1 MVKSKKK
8 KEGKHSEGN
17 KKKNQLYQI
26 LNQLTALMHQL
37 ILFAKCMIC
46 IIIVSYNFQIKTIL
60 LMLMKQ
66 KKLIKV
72 RGILM
77 LSLS

>member
-17 KKKNQLYQI
+17 KKNQLYEI

-37 ILFAKCMIC
+37 ILFAKCIIC
-46 IIIVSYNFQIKTIL
+46 IIKVS
-60 LMLMKQ
+60 
-66 KKLIKV
+66 
-72 RGILM
+72 
-77 LSLS
+77 

>member
-37 ILFAKCMIC
+37 ILFAKCIIC
-46 IIIVSYNFQIKTIL
+46 TIIVSYDFQIKTIL

-72 RGILM
+72 RGNLM

>member
-17 KKKNQLYQI
+17 KKKQLYEI

-37 ILFAKCMIC
+37 ILFAKCIIC
-46 IIIVSYNFQIKTIL
+46 IIIVS
-60 LMLMKQ
+60 
-66 KKLIKV
+66 
-72 RGILM
+72 
-77 LSLS
+77 